1 MDQIASSRLLQT
13 NQADPPELT
22 ISALLDAIRHDE
34 AIPSKKRA
42 DICSGVRSLCRAL
55 HLQIESTLAE
65 PRVFAEAL
73 AKATPASVG
82 MNKGRLQNCKCH
94 VDAVL
99 AYADAHFHRK
109 RSRTPLAPGFK
120 ALLARVPQKWAAKQL
135 QAFFRFASEQGFSPH
150 EIGPAAFDAHSE
162 ALANST
168 LNKARTRDREIRKI
182 WNNLVA
188 SDPTI
193 SGSAVKVP
201 SYVDHY
207 VLPADAFPQS
217 LWDDLDGYLAFRSQ
231 KNSLDLD
238 DLLTEEELFGEG
250 EARLIKP
257 IRASTASLI
266 RYRVRQFASVLVTE
280 GILPAD
286 QIVDL
291 AVLVA
296 PITVR
301 AGLMFFVRRA
311 GQQRNSQI
319 RGIAS
324 DLVMIAELWVRCSP
338 SDIRKLRL
346 MGSKVRPH
354 DEGLPESARRSLAPF
369 RDITNVRAF
378 LSLADRIVK
387 DAEKCKNPDRA
398 TANMVA
404 AALWIKIAQRAPL
417 RISNLLATDLNENV
431 IRSPGKDGSVALFY
445 AKEMVKNGKT
455 LEVPLS
461 KKTVPLLELYLK
473 KYRPLITSVSG
484 SFLFPATDGGPKRA
498 SVMSVDIQKLMRRY
512 IGFAVNP
519 HSFRHV
525 AAKLY
530 LSVHHGD
537 YEQVQLML
545 GHRSRE
551 TTVRYYCDL
560 EAEQAFKHFDAVL
573 LGLEQDDGK
582 GRRS

>member
-1 MDQIASSRLLQT
+1 MDQIASSRLVQSV
-13 NQADPPELT
+13 QADLPALT

-55 HLQIESTLAE
+55 HLQIESTPAE
-65 PRVFAEAL
+65 PRIFAEAL

-82 MNKGRLQNCKCH
+82 MSKARLQNCKSH
-94 VDAVL
+94 VDAAL
-99 AYADAHFHRK
+99 AHADAHFHRK
-109 RSRTPLAPGFK
+109 RSRSPLEPEFK
-120 ALLARVPQKWAAKQL
+120 DLLARVPQKWAANKL
-135 QAFFRFASEQGFSPH
+135 RALFRFTSEQGFSPDK
-150 EIGPAAFDAHSE
+150 IGPAAFDAYSA

-168 LNKARTRDREIRKI
+168 LKNARTRDREIRKI
-182 WNNLVA
+182 WNDLVA
-188 SDPTI
+188 SNPAV

-201 SYVDHY
+201 SFVDHY
-207 VLPADAFPQS
+207 VLPADAFPQC
-217 LWDDLDGYLAFRSQ
+217 LWDDFDAYLAYRLK

-238 DLLTEEELFGEG
+238 DLLTEEELFGED
-250 EARLIKP
+250 EARPIKP
-257 IRASTASLI
+257 IRGSTASLI
-266 RYRVRQFASVLVTE
+266 RYRVRQFASVLVIE

-291 AVLVA
+291 AVLVT
-296 PITVR
+296 PTTVH
-301 AGLMFFVRRA
+301 AGLKFFIRRA

-324 DLVMIAELWVRCSP
+324 DLVMIAELWVRSSS

-346 MGSKVRPH
+346 MVGKVRPR

-404 AALWIKIAQRAPL
+404 TALWIKIAQRAPL
-417 RISNLLATDLNENV
+417 RISNLLATNLNENV
-431 IRSPGKDGSVALFY
+431 IRSPGKEGSVSLFY
-445 AKEMVKNGKT
+445 APEMVKNGKT
-455 LEVPLS
+455 LEVPLP

-484 SFLFPATDGGPKRA
+484 SFLFPAMNGGPKRA
-498 SVMSVDIQKLMRRY
+498 SVMSIDIQKLMRRY

-537 YEQVQLML
+537 YEQVQRML

-560 EAEQAFKHFDAVL
+560 EAEEAFRHFDAVL

-582 GRRS
+582 GGRS